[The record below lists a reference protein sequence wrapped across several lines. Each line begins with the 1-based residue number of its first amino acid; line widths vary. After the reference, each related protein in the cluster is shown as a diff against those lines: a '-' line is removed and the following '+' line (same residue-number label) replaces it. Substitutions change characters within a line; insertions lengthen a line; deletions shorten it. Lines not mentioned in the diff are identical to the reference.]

1 MRNKL
6 QDCLQ
11 LEKETIGRVTSGTET
26 WTAFLKVMARNYK
39 YAYSDQLMIFA
50 QRPDATA
57 CAGFEIW
64 KNKVKRYVMRGKKG
78 IALIDRSG
86 PKTRLRY
93 VFDVSDT
100 GEGRNSRPVRLWQMR
115 GEYRELIG
123 EAFRESFTGLEE
135 GLSLE
140 RMIRE
145 VAEHLSARY
154 WDANEAQLLAAVR
167 GSQAAGQGPVAGA
180 FRKVTAASVTYCVYS
195 RCPGDPEVGF
205 EQKELAGIS
214 TFNTPRAVNALGKA
228 VSAIS
233 ARIFRMIAAVTEAYE
248 ESLSERL
255 EVESETKDRTNDL
268 RAEPAGKE
276 GSNGKRDVRGQ
287 AGIQGGWRLPD
298 PEPQAVGGR
307 HGAGREQL
315 PGRDHPTAG
324 AGTEPREVRQD
335 AQGVSGGEQTHND
348 DRYAPDGRILP
359 AFDRDRQG
367 GGRESESDHGAAF
380 EGIPTS
386 GQSDRPDGVG
396 PAHERLKGTGGGVR
410 DRGTDHQLSF
420 LDLQFQN
427 GEEDEGALPAGEST
441 AKIESLTTESSKEA
455 ESQKPSAFSMPEEEK
470 DAAVR
475 WLPYSD
481 GRLRIYESFARA
493 GDRKSRIAFL
503 KSIYGYCGCSWSFL
517 DGSSGSLLVDGK
529 GFRVYHKPSDTAVMI
544 RWPQAERRIDQ
555 MIREDRYLSADEK
568 ERIEDEKLSLEVLPR
583 MDTSMEEPAME
594 VSAMDEPAM
603 KESAMEESAV
613 DDSAVEKTAME
624 GFATEGTVMEG
635 LTVEEFAIEESAVE
649 ESAMEEPVMEEST
662 LDKEAAEETLNDTV
676 DVFGDEFSTA
686 EEAAAKKGPKTESS
700 SEELTESNPLQEEHP
715 ISLAANY
722 RITDEHLGEGG
733 PKEKFARNI
742 AAIETLFALEKEGKD
757 ATPAEQGTLSKY
769 VGWGGLSEAFDPE
782 NSSWKK
788 EYEKLKDLLPKKEYE
803 LARASTLN
811 AHFTSP
817 AVIRAIY
824 EALGRMGFVS
834 GNILEPSM
842 GIGNF
847 FGMLPEEMR
856 GSRLF
861 GVELDSI
868 SGRIAKKLY
877 PEAEITVAGFETT
890 DRRDFY
896 DIAVGNVPFG
906 NYKVSDKPY
915 DRLGFSIHNYFF
927 AKSLDQIRP
936 GGIIAFVTSRYT
948 MDQKSPDVR
957 RYLAQRAELL
967 GAIRL
972 PNNAFSA
979 NAGTRVVSDILFLQK
994 RELLIDVEPDW
1005 VHLGLTE
1012 EGFAV
1017 NSYFV
1022 EHPEM
1027 VLGRLETES
1036 TQYGREDVTVSPI
1049 PGSDLAEELS
1059 RAVRNIHGAYTP
1071 AVLDEKAETFADPDI
1086 LPADPTVGNYS
1097 FAVVSGRVFFRENSV
1112 MRPVELSDAEAGRV
1126 KGMVRLRGIVNEL
1139 IRFQMDG
1146 YPEEAITGKQRE
1158 LSEAYDSFTSAYG
1171 TINSRQNTRVFDR
1184 DSSYYLLCSLE
1195 VLDEDGNM
1203 VRKADIFTKRT
1214 IRPERKVTHVDEAG
1228 EALAV
1233 SIGEKG
1239 RVDLPFM
1246 AELLGRKGEI
1256 REVAEMLRGSIYKD
1270 PAYADGAFEEG
1281 WLAADEYLSGNV
1293 RRKLQAAREAAAK
1306 DPFFVENAA
1315 ALERALPKDLDASEI
1330 DVRLGATWL
1339 GKDVIQDFMY
1349 ETFNT
1354 PRRLR
1359 RGYYAFVS
1367 EKNTIYVQYEPSTAE
1382 WWINGKGYAGAGDV
1396 PSCVTYGTKWANAYR
1411 ILEDTLNLK
1420 DVRIYDKVQ
1429 DENGNER
1436 RVLNREQT
1444 ALAQQKQQAIR
1455 DVFQEWV
1462 FKESKRRE
1470 MLVRRYNDLFNS
1482 TRPREYDGSNIRF
1495 VGMNPDIQLRGHQ
1508 RAAVARILYG
1518 RNTLLAHE
1526 VGLGKTFVMV
1536 ASAMESKRLG
1546 LSRKALFV
1554 VPNHLTL
1561 QWAGEFLRLYP
1572 GANILVARK
1581 KDFET
1586 ANRKKFC
1593 ARIATGDY
1601 DAVII
1606 GHSQFEKIPISAERQ
1621 ARLLEGQIA
1630 DITEAIA
1637 NLKERNG
1644 ERFSIKQMEKTKK
1657 SLEARLVKLSDQGR
1671 KDDVIT
1677 FEQLGVD
1684 KLFVDES
1691 HAFKNLFLYTKMRNI
1706 AGISTTEA
1714 QKSSDMFMKCRYL
1727 DEVTGGKGI
1736 VFATATPTSNSMT
1749 ELYTVMRY
1757 LQYDTLQEMGL
1768 SHFDCWA
1775 STFGETTTAIEL
1787 APEGTGYRART
1798 RFSKFFNLPELMNL
1812 FKEAAD
1818 VKTSDQLNLPV
1829 PKAVYE
1835 NIVVQPSGI
1844 QKEMVEALS
1853 VRASRIHQ
1861 RAVDPS
1867 EDNMLKITSDGRKIG
1882 LDQRLMNP
1890 LLPDHPGSKLN
1901 ACVEKVLMH
1910 YEAGR
1915 EKRLTQLIFCDS
1927 STPKKDGTINVYD
1940 DVRKKLVA
1948 GGIPEEEVAFIHDA
1962 DTETKKKTLFGKV
1975 RAGQVRVL
1983 MGSTQKMGAGTN
1995 VQDRLIAVHHLDV
2008 GWRPADMTQRNGRII
2023 RQGNQNPEVMVYQYV
2038 TEGTFDAYLYQ
2049 TLENKQRFIG
2059 QIMTSRSP
2067 VRSANDVD
2075 EQALSYAEVKAL
2087 CAGNPLIREKM
2098 DLDVEV
2104 ARLKLLK
2111 ANWQSSRYM
2120 LEDKLLKRFPAELK
2134 RGEALIAGLT
2144 EDLRMLASHPL
2155 PEEGF
2160 IGMAVQGKMFNEAK
2174 EAGEA
2179 LLALCKGYK
2188 GQDSVLQAGSYR
2200 GFRLEISFDVFHDQF
2215 EMTLRGSVPHR
2226 VALGNS
2232 AQGIITRMDN
2242 KLAHMEK
2249 ELHTVKLS
2257 LTDLRH
2263 QQTAAEEE
2271 VKKPFAM
2278 EEELRTKSARLAELD
2293 AELNMDKPDMTIAE
2307 CEDSFGAAQVSENE
2321 GTYETRT
2328 KRTAH
2333 RQRKGR

>member
-1 MRNKL
+1 
-6 QDCLQ
+6 
-11 LEKETIGRVTSGTET
+11 
-26 WTAFLKVMARNYK
+26 
-39 YAYSDQLMIFA
+39 
-50 QRPDATA
+50 
-57 CAGFEIW
+57 
-64 KNKVKRYVMRGKKG
+64 
-78 IALIDRSG
+78 
-86 PKTRLRY
+86 
-93 VFDVSDT
+93 
-100 GEGRNSRPVRLWQMR
+100 
-115 GEYRELIG
+115 
-123 EAFRESFTGLEE
+123 
-135 GLSLE
+135 
-140 RMIRE
+140 
-145 VAEHLSARY
+145 
-154 WDANEAQLLAAVR
+154 
-167 GSQAAGQGPVAGA
+167 
-180 FRKVTAASVTYCVYS
+180 
-195 RCPGDPEVGF
+195 
-205 EQKELAGIS
+205 
-214 TFNTPRAVNALGKA
+214 
-228 VSAIS
+228 
-233 ARIFRMIAAVTEAYE
+233 
-248 ESLSERL
+248 
-255 EVESETKDRTNDL
+255 
-268 RAEPAGKE
+268 
-276 GSNGKRDVRGQ
+276 
-287 AGIQGGWRLPD
+287 
-298 PEPQAVGGR
+298 
-307 HGAGREQL
+307 
-315 PGRDHPTAG
+315 
-324 AGTEPREVRQD
+324 
-335 AQGVSGGEQTHND
+335 
-348 DRYAPDGRILP
+348 
-359 AFDRDRQG
+359 
-367 GGRESESDHGAAF
+367 
-380 EGIPTS
+380 
-386 GQSDRPDGVG
+386 
-396 PAHERLKGTGGGVR
+396 
-410 DRGTDHQLSF
+410 
-420 LDLQFQN
+420 
-427 GEEDEGALPAGEST
+427 
-441 AKIESLTTESSKEA
+441 
-455 ESQKPSAFSMPEEEK
+455 MPEE
-470 DAAVR
+470 
-475 WLPYSD
+475 
-481 GRLRIYESFARA
+481 
-493 GDRKSRIAFL
+493 
-503 KSIYGYCGCSWSFL
+503 GYL
-517 DGSSGSLLVDGK
+517 
-529 GFRVYHKPSDTAVMI
+529 
-544 RWPQAERRIDQ
+544 
-555 MIREDRYLSADEK
+555 
-568 ERIEDEKLSLEVLPR
+568 
-583 MDTSMEEPAME
+583 
-594 VSAMDEPAM
+594 
-603 KESAMEESAV
+603 
-613 DDSAVEKTAME
+613 
-624 GFATEGTVMEG
+624 
-635 LTVEEFAIEESAVE
+635 
-649 ESAMEEPVMEEST
+649 
-662 LDKEAAEETLNDTV
+662 
-676 DVFGDEFSTA
+676 TA
-686 EEAAAKKGPKTESS
+686 EEAAAEKDQKKEPSFEEQTESS
-700 SEELTESNPLQEEHP
+700 PLKEEHS
-715 ISLAANY
+715 IALAANF
-722 RITDEHLGEGG
+722 RITDMRLGEGG

-742 AAIETLFALEKEGKD
+742 AAIETLFALEEEGREATTKEQD
-757 ATPAEQGTLSKY
+757 TLSKY

-782 NSSWKK
+782 NGSWKK

-803 LARASTLN
+803 MARASTLN

-817 AVIRAIY
+817 TVIRAIY

-847 FGMLPEEMR
+847 FGMLPEEMQE
-856 GSRLF
+856 SRLF
-861 GVELDSI
+861 GVELDPI
-868 SGRIAKKLY
+868 SGRIAQKLY
-877 PEAEITVAGFETT
+877 PEAEITLAGFETT

-896 DIAVGNVPFG
+896 DIAIGNVPFG
-906 NYKVSDKPY
+906 NYRVSDKPY

-927 AKSLDQIRP
+927 AKAIDQVRP

-948 MDQKSPDVR
+948 MDQKSPEVR

-979 NAGTRVVSDILFLQK
+979 NAGTKVVSDIIFLKK
-994 RELLIDVEPDW
+994 RELPIDADPDW

-1012 EGFAV
+1012 EGFAI

-1036 TQYGREDVTVSPI
+1036 TQYGREEITVSPI
-1049 PGSDLAEELS
+1049 PGTDLAEQLGM
-1059 RAVRNIHGAYTP
+1059 AVRRIQGGYTP
-1071 AVLDEKAETFADPDI
+1071 AVMEDRTETSANPDVI
-1086 LPADPTVGNYS
+1086 PADPTVNNY
-1097 FAVVSGRVFFRENSV
+1097 AYTIVSGRVFFRENSV
-1112 MRPVELSDAEAGRV
+1112 MRLVELSEAEAGRV

-1139 IRFQMDG
+1139 IRFQMDD
-1146 YPEEAITGKQRE
+1146 YPEETITGKQRE
-1158 LSEAYDSFTSAYG
+1158 LSEAYDSFTSSYG
-1171 TINSRQNTRVFDR
+1171 TINSRQNARAFDR

-1239 RVDLPFM
+1239 RVDLPYM
-1246 AELLGRKGEI
+1246 TELMGRGGEF
-1256 REVAEMLRGSIYKD
+1256 REIAALLRGSIYKD
-1270 PAYADGAFEEG
+1270 PSAEGNFEDG

-1293 RRKLQAAREAAAK
+1293 RRKLQTAREAAAK
-1306 DPFFVENAA
+1306 DPFFAENVA
-1315 ALERALPKDLDASEI
+1315 ALEKALPKDLDASEI

-1354 PRRLR
+1354 PYRLR
-1359 RGYYAFVS
+1359 KGFYRFVD
-1367 EKNTIYVQYEPSTAE
+1367 EKKTVHVQYEPSTAE
-1382 WWINGKGYAGAGDV
+1382 WWVNGKGQVGPGDV
-1396 PSCVTYGTKWANAYR
+1396 PSCVTYGTRRANAYR

-1420 DVRIYDKVQ
+1420 DVRIYDKIE

-1455 DVFQEWV
+1455 DAFQEWV
-1462 FKESKRRE
+1462 FKEPKRRE

-1482 TRPREYDGSNIRF
+1482 IRPREYDGSNIRL

-1508 RAAVARILYG
+1508 RTAVARILYG

-1526 VGLGKTFVMV
+1526 VGAGKTFVMV
-1536 ASAMESKRLG
+1536 AAAMEARRLG

-1572 GANILVARK
+1572 GANILVARMR
-1581 KDFET
+1581 DFEI

-1630 DITEAIA
+1630 DITEAIS
-1637 NLKERNG
+1637 NIKEMNG

-1657 SLEARLVKLSDQGR
+1657 SLEARLAKLTDRGR

-1684 KLFVDES
+1684 RLFVDES

-1706 AGISTTEA
+1706 AGLSTTEA
-1714 QKSSDMFMKCRYL
+1714 QKSSDMFMKCRYI

-1736 VFATATPTSNSMT
+1736 VFATGTPVSNSMT

-1798 RFSKFFNLPELMNL
+1798 RFSRFFNLPELMSL

-1818 VKTSDQLNLPV
+1818 VKTSDQLHLPV

-1835 NIVVQPSGI
+1835 NIVVQPSEI
-1844 QKEMVEALS
+1844 QKGMVEALS
-1853 VRASRIHQ
+1853 VRASRIHR

-1882 LDQRLMNP
+1882 LDQRLMDP

-1910 YEAGR
+1910 YENGR

-1927 STPKKDGTINVYD
+1927 STPKKDGSFNVYD
-1940 DVRKKLVA
+1940 DVKCKLVA
-1948 GGIPEEEVAFIHDA
+1948 GGIPEGEVAFIHDA
-1962 DTETKKKTLFGKV
+1962 DTEVKKKALFAKV

-2067 VRSANDVD
+2067 VRCANDVD

-2111 ANWQSSRYM
+2111 ASYQSNRYM
-2120 LEDKLLKRFPAELK
+2120 LEDKLLKHFPAEIK
-2134 RGEALIAGLT
+2134 KGESLIAGLT
-2144 EDLRMLASHPL
+2144 EDLRTLASYPL

-2160 IGMAVQGKMFNEAK
+2160 IGMNVQGKLFTESK

-2179 LLALCKGYK
+2179 LLALCKDYK
-2188 GQDSVLQAGSYR
+2188 GRDSVLLAGSYR
-2200 GFRLEISFDVFHDQF
+2200 GFRMEVSFDVFHDQF
-2215 EMTLRGSVPHR
+2215 EMNLRGSVPHR

-2249 ELHTVKLS
+2249 ELHAAKLS
-2257 LTDLRH
+2257 LADIRH

-2278 EEELRTKSARLAELD
+2278 DEELRTKSARLAELD
-2293 AELNMDKPDMTIAE
+2293 AELNMDKPDITIAD
-2307 CEDSFGAAQVSENE
+2307 CEDSFGAEQVSENE

-2328 KRTAH
+2328 ERPAH
-2333 RQRKGR
+2333 KQRKGR